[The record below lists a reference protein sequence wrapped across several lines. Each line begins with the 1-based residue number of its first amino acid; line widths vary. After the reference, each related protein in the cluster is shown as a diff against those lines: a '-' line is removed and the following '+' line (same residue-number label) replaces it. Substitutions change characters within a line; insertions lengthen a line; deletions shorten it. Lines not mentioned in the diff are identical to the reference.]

1 MTRIDAGGGVVF
13 RMDRGVC
20 SILLIF
26 RREVW
31 DLPKGK
37 LEPDESLES
46 CALRE
51 VEEETGAHPLQI
63 VASLQ
68 TTRHTYVEREE
79 PIDKVTHW
87 YAMEHTGD
95 LHDLA
100 PQAEEQIESVAWV
113 PLDEA
118 LKRVGYTNLK
128 TVLTRFQKKGY
139 CR

>member
-13 RMDRGVC
+13 RTDRGVC

-26 RREVW
+26 RRGVW

-37 LEPDESLES
+37 LEPGESLES

-63 VASLQ
+63 VSSLQ
-68 TTRHTYVEREE
+68 TTHHSYTEREE
-79 PIDKVTHW
+79 SIEKVTHW
-87 YAMEHTGD
+87 YAMEHTGSP
-95 LHDLA
+95 HDLA
-100 PQAEEQIESVAWV
+100 PQAEEQIEGVAWA

-118 LKRVGYTNLK
+118 LEQVEYENLK
-128 TVLTRFQKKGY
+128 EILRRFKKKGY